1 MAQGEVG
8 YRDGIAIL
16 QVIVF
21 ACSLPIGTWFKI
33 TGRLGWYGITLISII
48 RLIGASC
55 MLATIGAKDAD
66 GLWTVILVCESF
78 GILVLFFLLLE
89 ILERLNHFAK
99 LVPRAVLLTPHLIV
113 WACIAVSIAGF
124 VSTSLS
130 DDPLAPNPLSQAG
143 TAVTTLLFVFE
154 AALFLYMF
162 FAPHMQNRH
171 GGSDDGSRRIFD
183 LVPDDEELP
192 IHCLVICLPL
202 LGLRVLYSLLFI
214 VTEDQEA
221 YSPIAGSPTLYL
233 IFTALVEIA
242 VVATCIWTVMHIP
255 VLGQDA
261 RGAQGVSGMIG
272 RLMGKRPEAKSGSG
286 DIEGRGTYAVAN
298 EATRNEGQQHT
309 P

>member
-21 ACSLPIGTWFKI
+21 ACSLPIGIWFKI

-66 GLWTVILVCESF
+66 GLWTAILVCESF

-89 ILERLNHFAK
+89 MLERLNHFAK
-99 LVPRAVLLTPHLIV
+99 LVPRAVLLTPHVIV
-113 WACIAVSIAGF
+113 WACIAVSIAG
-124 VSTSLS
+124 
-130 DDPLAPNPLSQAG
+130 QAG

-221 YSPIAGSPTLYL
+221 YSPISGSPTLYL

>member
-21 ACSLPIGTWFKI
+21 ACSLPIGIWFKI
-33 TGRLGWYGITLISII
+33 TGRLGWYGITLISSI

-66 GLWTVILVCESF
+66 GLWTAILVCESF

-89 ILERLNHFAK
+89 MLERLNHFAK
-99 LVPRAVLLTPHLIV
+99 LVPRAVLLTPHIIV
-113 WACIAVSIAGF
+113 WACVAVSIAG
-124 VSTSLS
+124 
-130 DDPLAPNPLSQAG
+130 QAG